1 MEGKEKA
8 MSPPVRE
15 IGVGIVGCGTVGTGT
30 ARLLLDNAELI
41 RRRIGVPVRIVRIA
55 DVDLARDR
63 GLKLPAD
70 VFTTDAMSVVN
81 HPDVRIV
88 IELVG
93 GTGIA
98 RDVILAALRN
108 GKSVVTANKALLAQ
122 HGPEICA
129 AATGAGVDLAF
140 EASVGGGIPIIRA
153 MREGLAANHVEG
165 LYGIINGTCNYILT
179 RMSGEGKEF
188 GEVLADAQKIG
199 LAEADPSFDVDGIDS
214 AHKLAILVWLST
226 GYTVPLKDI
235 YVEGIRDISAVDI
248 AFAKEFG
255 YTIKLLAIAKRKGNA
270 IEVRVHPTMIPSQ
283 YLLSTVGGANNAIYV
298 KGDFVGSSMF
308 YGQGAGMLPTAS
320 AVAADVIDIG
330 RNLCNGSTG
339 RIPPSGFRQIEPAG
353 DIALSPFSE
362 VESEYYLRFQ
372 VVDKPGV
379 LSKIAGI
386 LGNHGISIST
396 VLQKG
401 REEENAVP
409 IFIVTH
415 HAKEKD
421 MRAAL
426 DETDRLQ
433 SVLDRTRMIRIE
445 NNL

>member
-1 MEGKEKA
+1 MADTAQENA
-8 MSPPVRE
+8 ARIRE
-15 IGVGIVGCGTVGTGT
+15 IGVGIIGCGTVGTGT
-30 ARLLLDNAELI
+30 AKLLLDNAALI

-55 DVDLARDR
+55 DVDLSRDR
-63 GLKLPAD
+63 GLDLPAG
-70 VFTTDAMSVVN
+70 VFTTDAKSVVN
-81 HPDVRIV
+81 DPDIQVIV
-88 IELVG
+88 ELIG

-98 RDVILAALRN
+98 RELILEAVRN

-122 HGPEICA
+122 HGPEICGA
-129 AATGAGVDLAF
+129 VAQAGVDLGF

-153 MREGLAANHVEG
+153 MREGLAANHVRG
-165 LYGIINGTCNYILT
+165 LFGIINGTCNYILT
-179 RMSGEGKEF
+179 RMSDEGKDF
-188 GEVLADAQKIG
+188 AEVLADAQRIG

-226 GYTVPLKDI
+226 GSTVPLKEI

-255 YTIKLLAIAKRKGNA
+255 YTIKLLAIAKEKGDGV
-270 IEVRVHPTMIPSQ
+270 EVRVHPTMIPTH
-283 YLLSTVGGANNAIYV
+283 YLLATVDGANNAIYV

-320 AVAADVIDIG
+320 AVVSDIIDIG
-330 RNLCNGSTG
+330 RNLCNGTTG
-339 RIPPSGFRQIEPAG
+339 RIPPSGFRQDEPAG
-353 DIALSPFSE
+353 EVALSPFSG
-362 VESEYYLRFQ
+362 VESEYYLRFH

-386 LGNHGISIST
+386 LGEHDISIST

-401 REEENAVP
+401 RQEENAVP

-415 HAKEKD
+415 HARESD

-426 DETDRLQ
+426 EETDRLPF
-433 SVLDRTRMIRIE
+433 VLDRTRMIRIE

>member
-1 MEGKEKA
+1 MADNVPGSGA
-8 MSPPVRE
+8 RLRE
-15 IGVGIVGCGTVGTGT
+15 IGIGIIGCGTVGTGT
-30 ARLLLDNAELI
+30 AKLLLDNAELI
-41 RRRIGVPVRIVRIA
+41 RKRIGVPVRIVRIA
-55 DVDLARDR
+55 DIDLDRDR
-63 GLKLPAD
+63 GLNLPAD
-70 VFTTDAMSVVN
+70 IFTNDAISVVRD
-81 HPDVRIV
+81 PAIQIV
-88 IELVG
+88 IELIG

-98 RDVILAALRN
+98 KDVILEAVRN

-122 HGPEICA
+122 HGPEVCA
-129 AATGAGVDLAF
+129 AASEANVDLGF

-153 MREGLAANHVEG
+153 MREGLAANHIQG
-165 LYGIINGTCNYILT
+165 LFGIINGTCNYILT
-179 RMSGEGKEF
+179 RMSDEGKDF
-188 GEVLADAQKIG
+188 ADVLADAQKIG

-214 AHKLAILVWLST
+214 AHKLAILVWLAT
-226 GYTVPLKDI
+226 GCTVPLKEI
-235 YVEGIRDISAVDI
+235 YVEGIREIAAVDI

-255 YTIKLLAIAKRKGNA
+255 YTIKLLAIAKEKGTG
-270 IEVRVHPTMIPSQ
+270 IEVRVHPTMIPSH
-283 YLLSTVGGANNAIYV
+283 YLLATVGGANNAIYV

-320 AVAADVIDIG
+320 AVVSDVIDIG
-330 RNLCNGSTG
+330 RNLCHGTVG

-353 DIALSPFSE
+353 EIALSPFSE
-362 VESEYYLRFQ
+362 VKTEYYLRFH

-386 LGNHGISIST
+386 LGEHGISIST

-401 REEENAVP
+401 RQEENAVP

-421 MRAAL
+421 MRASL
-426 DETDRLQ
+426 DEIDRLPF
-433 SVLDRTRMIRIE
+433 VLDRTRMIRIE

>member
-1 MEGKEKA
+1 MADKA
-8 MSPPVRE
+8 RGSGAGVRE

-30 ARLLLDNAELI
+30 AKLLLDNAELI

-55 DVDLARDR
+55 DIDLDRDR
-63 GLKLPAD
+63 GLKLPAGT
-70 VFTTDAMSVVN
+70 FTHDAMSVVRDPEV
-81 HPDVRIV
+81 HIV
-88 IELVG
+88 AELIG

-98 RDVILAALRN
+98 RDVILESIRN

-122 HGPEICA
+122 CGPEVCA
-129 AATGAGVDLAF
+129 AVAEAGVDLGF

-153 MREGLAANHVEG
+153 MREGLAANHIKG
-165 LYGIINGTCNYILT
+165 LFGIINGTCNYILT
-179 RMSGEGKEF
+179 RMSEEGKEF
-188 GEVLADAQKIG
+188 ADVLADAQKIG

-226 GYTVPLKDI
+226 GCTVPLKEI

-255 YTIKLLAIAKRKGNA
+255 YTIKLLAIAKEKGGGV
-270 IEVRVHPTMIPSQ
+270 EVRVHPTMIPSH
-283 YLLSTVGGANNAIYV
+283 YLLATVGGANNAIYV

-320 AVAADVIDIG
+320 AVVSDIIDIG
-330 RNLCNGSTG
+330 RNLCNGTVG
-339 RIPPSGFRQIEPAG
+339 RVPPSGFRQVGPAG
-353 DIALSPFSE
+353 PIAISPFSE
-362 VESEYYLRFQ
+362 VKTEYYLRFH
-372 VVDKPGV
+372 VLDKPGV
-379 LSKIAGI
+379 LSRIAGI
-386 LGNHGISIST
+386 LGEHSISIST

-415 HAKEKD
+415 HARESD

-426 DETDRLQ
+426 EETDKLPF
-433 SVLDRTRMIRIE
+433 VLDRTRMIRIE